1 MIMAKWQLEQAI
13 LHFDWLCGGALASR
27 LLPGLV
33 RLVTWRDAAAPD
45 C

>member
-1 MIMAKWQLEQAI
+1 MIMTKWLLERLFLI
-13 LHFDWLCGGALASR
+13 DLPCGGTLASR

-33 RLVTWRDAAAPD
+33 QLVTWRDAAAPD